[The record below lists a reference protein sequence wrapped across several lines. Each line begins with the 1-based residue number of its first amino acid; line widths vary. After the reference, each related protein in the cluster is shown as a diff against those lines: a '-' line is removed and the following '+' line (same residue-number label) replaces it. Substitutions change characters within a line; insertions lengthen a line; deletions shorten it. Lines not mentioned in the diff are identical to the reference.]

1 MFLLC
6 EGHCQKNETP
16 QIGGGQISS
25 KDISD
30 KELLY
35 KIYKE
40 LIRLENKKTKNWLKS
55 EPKTLI
61 DISPKK
67 LCRWQVS
74 IWEDVPHHMSSGNCK
89 LKQWHTI
96 TVHF

>member
-25 KDISD
+25 KDISY

-40 LIRLENKKTKNWLKS
+40 LIRLENKKTKN
-55 EPKTLI
+55 
-61 DISPKK
+61 
-67 LCRWQVS
+67 
-74 IWEDVPHHMSSGNCK
+74 
-89 LKQWHTI
+89 
-96 TVHF
+96 

>member
-16 QIGGGQISS
+16 QIGGGGQISS

-40 LIRLENKKTKNWLKS
+40 LIRLENKKTKN
-55 EPKTLI
+55 
-61 DISPKK
+61 
-67 LCRWQVS
+67 
-74 IWEDVPHHMSSGNCK
+74 
-89 LKQWHTI
+89 
-96 TVHF
+96 